1 MKEKNLAVVRKTV
14 MPALLTEILFI
25 SNPEEAKLLRSEGF
39 LDEVAQAHAIGIAK
53 TARLI
58 QLINTQDKKHYLK
71 TGTFKNKEEA
81 DKQAQMLKD
90 QYGWQVY
97 VFEA

>member
-58 QLINTQDKKHYLK
+58 QKINTQDKKHYLQ

-81 DKQAQMLKD
+81 EKQAQMLKD
-90 QYGWQVY
+90 QYGWQVT